1 MCRPLNEHQS
11 LHDEL
16 RGLVYYVIAILSFYF
31 LVHTYKIPQNP
42 KKSVKKPTDTN
53 DEDALN
59 LGSPSDTNVS
69 FRRSHEFRQAQRAK
83 YLSTKKKQNSKELSS
98 RPSLSRQFMV
108 ESDNNSPC
116 NSPTLGRKHNP
127 VKSSSISS
135 VAELG
140 TVTEV
145 ERRQINQT
153 KTNSSRKAT
162 SLRRKA
168 FLINK
173 LSQKANSIE

>member
-11 LHDEL
+11 LHDEF

-53 DEDALN
+53 DEHVLN
-59 LGSPSDTNVS
+59 LGSPSDAKAS

-83 YLSTKKKQNSKELSS
+83 YLTIKKKQNSKELSS
-98 RPSLSRQFMV
+98 RPRLSRQFMV
-108 ESDNNSPC
+108 ESVNNSPC
-116 NSPTLGRKHNP
+116 NSPTVGRKHNT
-127 VKSSSISS
+127 VKSSSLSS

-140 TVTEV
+140 TGTEV
-145 ERRQINQT
+145 EHKQINQT